1 MKTNV
6 VYSVDKPTVET
17 FRKLSI
23 KDGRK
28 MSSIVEYYI
37 KQYKAK
43 LLLMGDD
50 WKDKFDSLDI
60 RVIHIPRTPNISSS
74 LLRSMRK

>member
-1 MKTNV
+1 MKSNV

-37 KQYKAK
+37 KQYIKTVESGK
-43 LLLMGDD
+43 CV
-50 WKDKFDSLDI
+50 KFD
-60 RVIHIPRTPNISSS
+60 
-74 LLRSMRK
+74 